1 MILAG
6 GRRTGK
12 TQFTKKLLLQ
22 KGWIINVPIEHIIW
36 FHSAAQPDVFV
47 ELKHTV
53 NIEFVEGLPKA
64 NMDTFLID
72 KPGSKL
78 LVIDNIMEEAS

>member
-1 MILAG
+1 MERSFETTILKLQHPFSMFLAG

-22 KGWIINVPIEHIIW
+22 KDWIINVPIERIIW

-47 ELKHTV
+47 
-53 NIEFVEGLPKA
+53 
-64 NMDTFLID
+64 
-72 KPGSKL
+72 
-78 LVIDNIMEEAS
+78 